1 MYFYKWHFITL
12 IIEYRFVSVGTL
24 SNHGFIIKFSVEY
37 LDLYP
42 GLTAASWSMNS
53 LMTGSNDIITE
64 AGVTLGSLSTE
75 VISHP
80 SYQNQ
85 TVNYFLVTSS
95 KSDIYF
101 QTVDQTL
108 SYVENNIT
116 FL

>member
-1 MYFYKWHFITL
+1 MITL

-24 SNHGFIIKFSVEY
+24 LNHGFIIKFSVEY
-37 LDLYP
+37 LDLYS

-80 SYQNQ
+80 SYLNQ
-85 TVNYFLVTSS
+85 TVDYSLVTSS
-95 KSDIYF
+95 NSDIYF
-101 QTVDQTL
+101 QTLDQTL
-108 SYVENNIT
+108 SYVENNIV
-116 FL
+116 F